1 MAVLLADAPFGLQ
14 RRGRRAA
21 RARAR
26 ELGGGRIQV
35 GWKLALARTILSA
48 AKALVSTSTLGA
60 LRADTASMKSS
71 IERTSGPPTGGRP
84 PASLV
89 SYILAC
95 LRKAWPDGD
104 LMNAF
109 W

>member
-1 MAVLLADAPFGLQ
+1 MAVLLAGAPFGLQ

-35 GWKLALARTILSA
+35 GWKLAWARTILSA

-84 PASLV
+84 SLV

-95 LRKAWPDGD
+95 LRKALPDGD

-109 W
+109 R